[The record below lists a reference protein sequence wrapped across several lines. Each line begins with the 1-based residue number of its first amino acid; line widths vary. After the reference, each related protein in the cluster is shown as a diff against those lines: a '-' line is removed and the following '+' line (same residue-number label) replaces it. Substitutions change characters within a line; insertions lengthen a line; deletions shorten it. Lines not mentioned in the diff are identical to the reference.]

1 MFLYRSW
8 AVRRYSP
15 AVTPHPIHNND
26 IIPTCFNKLIFPS
39 LVENAEVPNNFRLS
53 RENKFLHEEG
63 NCIHLQTNKR
73 LILDAPLIRFVIK
86 GPTQKHPFHIRLENV
101 WGLMVSPCCVVSVWA
116 WLRIIRDILGGVVT
130 VTERSF
136 YFITT
141 MSLNGY
147 VPDDRFCKGNR

>member
-101 WGLMVSPCCVVSVWA
+101 WGLMVSPRCICVSLTEKHPRYPRRSGNCNRAFVLFYYDNVFEW
-116 WLRIIRDILGGVVT
+116 IRP
-130 VTERSF
+130 RW
-136 YFITT
+136 
-141 MSLNGY
+141 
-147 VPDDRFCKGNR
+147 